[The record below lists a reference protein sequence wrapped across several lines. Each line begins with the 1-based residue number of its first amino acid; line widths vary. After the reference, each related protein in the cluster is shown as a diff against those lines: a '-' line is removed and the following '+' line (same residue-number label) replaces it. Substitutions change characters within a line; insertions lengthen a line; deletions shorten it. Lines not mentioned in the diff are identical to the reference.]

1 MGGSSY
7 GGGNSPMTN
16 AGALPVGTTI
26 AADNNDADHRDYII
40 VDDLFD
46 DDAGDRGGDHDV
58 AATLL
63 ELEDTELFENIAN
76 CLDEDDVL
84 FCLETRGG

>member
-1 MGGSSY
+1 
-7 GGGNSPMTN
+7 
-16 AGALPVGTTI
+16 
-26 AADNNDADHRDYII
+26 
-40 VDDLFD
+40 
-46 DDAGDRGGDHDV
+46 
-58 AATLL
+58 LL

>member
-1 MGGSSY
+1 VGGSSY

-16 AGALPVGTTI
+16 AGGLPVGTTI